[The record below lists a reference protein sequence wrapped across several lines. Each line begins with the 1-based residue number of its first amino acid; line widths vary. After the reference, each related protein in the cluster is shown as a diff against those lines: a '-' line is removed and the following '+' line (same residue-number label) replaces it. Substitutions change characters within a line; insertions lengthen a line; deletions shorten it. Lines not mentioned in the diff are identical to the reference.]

1 MVSDPFSVAAKIHC
15 FTMYMTV
22 HIVGDFISSVLP
34 ESNLFEYSLGSA
46 VFYKYL
52 ERVIFPDQAASDAD
66 LTATSKYFFR
76 HILTKKKKKALDF
89 GIFFCTAT
97 SSIFSN
103 STLKN

>member
-1 MVSDPFSVAAKIHC
+1 MVSDLFSVAAKIHC

-34 ESNLFEYSLGSA
+34 ENYLFEYSLGRA

-66 LTATSKYFFR
+66 LTAASRYFFR
-76 HILTKKKKKALDF
+76 HILTKKKRAFDF
-89 GIFFCTAT
+89 GIFFLYCY
-97 SSIFSN
+97 IYYF
-103 STLKN
+103 